1 MQQTLS
7 IVKTLQ
13 KYLQKYGDDAVISQT
28 IAKMM
33 DYKAQKY
40 DEQIN
45 RLNKDLKRFEKKY
58 KKESAIFYEE
68 FKDGRLGDD
77 MDFIEWSSLY
87 QMRNTLI
94 NKKMELEGVR

>member
-1 MQQTLS
+1 MQQTLTK
-7 IVKTLQ
+7 VKTLQ

-28 IAKMM
+28 ITKMM

-45 RLNKDLKRFEKKY
+45 KLNKDLKKFEKKY
-58 KKESAIFYEE
+58 KKNSAIFYEE
-68 FKDGRLGDD
+68 FKDGRLGDN

-87 QMRNTLI
+87 QMRNNLV
-94 NKKMELEGVR
+94 NKKRELAGAR